1 MSNKVVFMLDND
13 KDFTNLYGRLLQSKG
28 WQVFATDNI
37 FLLLNYAKTAKPRWI
52 FIDEDFANHQEKNI
66 AKIINHAL
74 PFNATHYAIMSH
86 HIEHKNRHDVEGI
99 EFIYKPNFLQKVIQ
113 LL

>member
-1 MSNKVVFMLDND
+1 MSNKVVFILDND
-13 KDFTNLYGRLLQSKG
+13 KDFTNLYGRLLQTKG

-37 FLLLNYAKTAKPRWI
+37 FLLINYAKIAKPRWV
-52 FIDEDFANHQEKNI
+52 FIDEDFAKHQETNI
-66 AKIINHAL
+66 AKIINNAI

-86 HIEHKNRHDVEGI
+86 HLEHQNRTNTEDI

-113 LL
+113 IS